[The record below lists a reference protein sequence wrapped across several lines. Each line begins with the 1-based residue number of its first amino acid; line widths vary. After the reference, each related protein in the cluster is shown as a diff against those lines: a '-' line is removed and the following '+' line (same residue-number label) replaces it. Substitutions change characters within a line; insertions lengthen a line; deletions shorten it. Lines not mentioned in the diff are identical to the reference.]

1 MRIVHGFYVLILA
14 ATAFSEPSTPTKIK
28 IQKKSYLTRE
38 RAYSETGVNDQ
49 RSRYLAKNRA
59 HLIEEVK
66 RALRYVK
73 NDIQT
78 EELQLRLANL
88 YIEEFKYE
96 NGKGTDSKAYLQKA
110 QGILNDLARKSP
122 PSKRKDEVLFQLAQ
136 SSLELGQNERA
147 NELFHQ
153 LISEFKQSSYLEE
166 AYLQLGDSAFEKGQF
181 GQALGY
187 LENLISNP
195 KSPLWLYAHY
205 KSGWANYN
213 LNQLP

>member
-1 MRIVHGFYVLILA
+1 M
-14 ATAFSEPSTPTKIK
+14 
-28 IQKKSYLTRE
+28 
-38 RAYSETGVNDQ
+38 
-49 RSRYLAKNRA
+49 
-59 HLIEEVK
+59 
-66 RALRYVK
+66 
-73 NDIQT
+73 
-78 EELQLRLANL
+78 
-88 YIEEFKYE
+88 
-96 NGKGTDSKAYLQKA
+96 
-110 QGILNDLARKSP
+110 
-122 PSKRKDEVLFQLAQ
+122 LFQLAQ

-187 LENLISNP
+187 LETLISNP

-213 LNQLP
+213 LNQLGLALNHFKIIVEQEDLDGSTQHSLALKKKRLGTFAFP